1 LAEWKLGGGWAM
13 NWVDKLLGREEK
25 SGATAKKRLQMVLIH
40 DRADVSP
47 GVLAQIKD
55 EIIQVFV
62 KHLNINPED
71 VVVNLDQ
78 DERESRLI
86 AEVPLV
92 AMTSNGRR

>member
-1 LAEWKLGGGWAM
+1 
-13 NWVDKLLGREEK
+13 
-25 SGATAKKRLQMVLIH
+25 MVLIH
-40 DRADVSP
+40 DRSDVSP

-55 EIIQVFV
+55 EIIQVLV

-71 VVVNLDQ
+71 VVVNLGQ

-92 AMTSNGRR
+92 AGHGRR

>member
-1 LAEWKLGGGWAM
+1 M
-13 NWVDKLLGREEK
+13 SWVDKLLGREEK

-40 DRADVSP
+40 DRSDVSP

-62 KHLNINPED
+62 KHLDINPED
-71 VVVNLDQ
+71 VVVNVDQ
-78 DERESRLI
+78 DERESRLV

-92 AMTSNGRR
+92 AVHANGRR

>member
-1 LAEWKLGGGWAM
+1 M
-13 NWVDKLLGREEK
+13 NWIDKLLGREEK

-40 DRADVSP
+40 DRSDVSP

-62 KHLNINPED
+62 KHLDINPED
-71 VVVNLDQ
+71 VIVDVDQ

-92 AMTSNGRR
+92 AIQANGRR